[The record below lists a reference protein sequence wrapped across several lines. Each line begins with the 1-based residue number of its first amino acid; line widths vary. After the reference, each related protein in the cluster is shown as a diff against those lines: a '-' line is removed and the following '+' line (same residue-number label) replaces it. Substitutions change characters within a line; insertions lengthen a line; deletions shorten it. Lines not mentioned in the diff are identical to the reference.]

1 LAGATALLPLAPRAE
16 LALAALLASAQQSG
30 AAWVADWAEAWVA
43 GAAPALVVAVL
54 APGPEAVAAMAPE
67 AEVPEPDRL
76 PEQEDSAAM
85 GIQ

>member
-1 LAGATALLPLAPRAE
+1 
-16 LALAALLASAQQSG
+16 
-30 AAWVADWAEAWVA
+30 VA